1 VATYS
6 VCLTRTM
13 SQVIEVEADD
23 LRTAVAQALEQE
35 DLEPNI
41 SNSFEGDG
49 ETEVYSVDS
58 DGARLYEQGRDD
70 TNLIFEQQI

>member
-1 VATYS
+1 MATYS
-6 VCLTRTM
+6 VYLTRTM

-23 LRTAVAQALEQE
+23 LKSAVAEALERE

-58 DGARLYEQGRDD
+58 DGERLYEQGRDD
-70 TNLIFEQQI
+70 AALIFEQSV